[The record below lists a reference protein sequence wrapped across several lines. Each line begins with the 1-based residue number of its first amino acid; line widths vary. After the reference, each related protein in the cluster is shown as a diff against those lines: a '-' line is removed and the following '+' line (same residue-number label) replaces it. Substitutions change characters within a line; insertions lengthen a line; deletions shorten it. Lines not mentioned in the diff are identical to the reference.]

1 MVLAAL
7 SGPACSERPGRPDQ
21 LAEDGDRPNPGPPP
35 TLPGGVELP
44 ALDPAAVL
52 AGEGLAFGTP
62 LPSEQAAA
70 DGFTVDP
77 EVTSAQVR
85 RVFSAP
91 DGRRLGD
98 SLVLVLDG
106 RELFDDRGLAAFVRG
121 VVGGLGGA
129 PVEDDQ
135 LGGRGVVRSTGP
147 ARTAVGFRE
156 GNLLAVVTG
165 AVDADVRLVV
175 TRQVEALA
183 RGEVGR
189 AEPVTPLVAMAPG
202 AAFVPMATVSF
213 EVIPP
218 PEEEAD
224 PPLPPALPGA
234 AAVEGRYGVVAGER
248 RTVVWS
254 FSLDLGRY
262 PSAEA
267 LAPALGP
274 LVASRADGA
283 SPTASEV
290 IDRVVLAAT
299 NPDGEPSARAFR
311 HQGLVLVVEGDR
323 PAQLDAVVSAWITA
337 LGPG

>member
-1 MVLAAL
+1 MAL
-7 SGPACSERPGRPDQ
+7 SGSACSDGPGRPDQ
-21 LAEDGDRPNPGPPP
+21 LAEDDDRPNPGPPP
-35 TLPGGVELP
+35 TLPGGLELP
-44 ALDPAAVL
+44 ALDPATVL
-52 AGEGLAFGTP
+52 TGEGLSFGTP

-70 DGFTVDP
+70 DGFAVDP
-77 EVTSAQVR
+77 EVTSALAR
-85 RVFSAP
+85 RVLSTTDA
-91 DGRRLGD
+91 RRLGD

-106 RELFDDRGLAAFVRG
+106 RELFDDRGLAAFVRA
-121 VVGGLGGA
+121 VVEGLGGA

-135 LGGRGVVRSTGP
+135 LAGRGVVRSTGP

-175 TRQVEALA
+175 TRQIEALA

-189 AEPVTPLVAMAPG
+189 AEPVTPLVPVAPG

-218 PEEEAD
+218 HEEEAD
-224 PPLPPALPGA
+224 PPTPPALPGS

-254 FSLDLGRY
+254 FSLDLGVY
-262 PSAEA
+262 PTAEA

-274 LVASRADGA
+274 LVASRADGTA
-283 SPTASEV
+283 PTASEV

-299 NPDGEPSARAFR
+299 NPDGEPSARVFR

-323 PAQLDAVVSAWITA
+323 AAQLDAVVSAWITA
-337 LGPG
+337 LGAG